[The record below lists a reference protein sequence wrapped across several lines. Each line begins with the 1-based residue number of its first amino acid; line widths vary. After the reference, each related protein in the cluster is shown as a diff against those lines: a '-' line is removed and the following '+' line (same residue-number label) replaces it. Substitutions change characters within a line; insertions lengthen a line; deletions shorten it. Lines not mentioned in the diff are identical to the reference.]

1 VLNFT
6 NKKLHKMHI
15 AGTIRDYDTHE
26 PLSGVL
32 LMLHGE
38 DGNPTGLSAFT
49 DFHGR
54 YDWDEPQMFSI
65 EKIKVSQVGYT
76 PETFLVSDLV
86 EGEVYLKAKNDFS
99 AMEEKKE
106 VIQETD
112 MPQETLDIGRTI
124 TEEVTTEAK
133 PTTATKE
140 VFNIAPYILVGGLG
154 IAAYL
159 LFFKNK
165 K

>member
-1 VLNFT
+1 
-6 NKKLHKMHI
+6 MHI
-15 AGTIRDYDTHE
+15 TGTIRDYDTHE

-32 LMLHGE
+32 LMLYGE
-38 DGNPTGLSAFT
+38 DGSPSGLSTFT
-49 DFHGR
+49 DFGGR

-65 EKIKVSQVGYT
+65 EKIKLSQAGYT
-76 PETFLVSDLV
+76 PETFLVSDLMD
-86 EGEVYLKAKNDFS
+86 GEVYLKSKNEFTEV
-99 AMEEKKE
+99 EEKKE
-106 VIQETD
+106 VVEETH

-124 TEEVTTEAK
+124 TEE
-133 PTTATKE
+133 TTAVKPASKTKE

>member
-1 VLNFT
+1 
-6 NKKLHKMHI
+6 MHI
-15 AGTIRDYDTHE
+15 TGTIRDYDTHE

-38 DGNPTGLSAFT
+38 DGSPSGLSAFT
-49 DFHGR
+49 DFGGR

-86 EGEVYLKAKNDFS
+86 DGEIYLKAKNDLT
-99 AMEEKKE
+99 EVKQEKE
-106 VIQETD
+106 VVEETY
-112 MPQETLDIGRTI
+112 MPQETLDIGRKV
-124 TEEVTTEAK
+124 TEVEA
-133 PTTATKE
+133 TAVEPSTKTKE

-159 LFFKNK
+159 FFFKNK